1 MNIALGGTPAAVHD
15 TLPFV
20 HGAIV
25 NSRLKTFVINLD
37 RAEDR
42 WVSMAGKLSHLGIA
56 YERIPAVD
64 GRLLR
69 FPVREYS
76 EFGYRL
82 LHGKRT
88 NPAEVG
94 CYLSHL
100 ECARRLLETD
110 AAHALILEDDLHFPE
125 DFCEILAA
133 ALDACQTWDILR
145 LSTVNKGR
153 KFAFRRITEKRALA
167 IALTREKGSGAYV
180 INRRAARWLVD
191 AHIPIRLPY
200 DIAYDLEFLAGLRA
214 VFVTPV
220 PVSQESYF
228 PTQIQQGRKHY
239 RISSWLRTTVYVY
252 RAWLELCRF
261 NCRLFRLLEAKWQ
274 SRATSRYHR

>member
-1 MNIALGGTPAAVHD
+1 MNIALGRLPAAIHD
-15 TLPFV
+15 TRFSL
-20 HGAIV
+20 HGAAV

-37 RAEDR
+37 RSEDR

-56 YERIPAVD
+56 YERVSAVD
-64 GRLLR
+64 GRLLQ
-69 FPVREYS
+69 FPVKEYS

-100 ECARRLLETD
+100 ECAKRLLETD
-110 AAHALILEDDLHFPE
+110 AAHALILEDDLQFPE
-125 DFCEILAA
+125 DFCEMLAA

-153 KFAFRRITEKRALA
+153 KFAFRQITGKRALA

-214 VFVTPV
+214 VFITPV
-220 PVSQESYF
+220 PVSQESHF
-228 PTQIQQGRKHY
+228 PTQIQQGRRQY
-239 RISSWLRTTVYVY
+239 RMSNWLRITVYLY

-261 NCRLFRLLEAKWQ
+261 NCRLFQLVNAKWQ
-274 SRATSRYHR
+274 WRVAKKYHR